1 MTLLIVTPWPL
12 DSCGGGQRLAAAV
25 ARSLAID
32 HGVEVVVAAGS
43 GLLSNPPGPMRAER
57 FREVRLPLVSDRGT
71 GTWDRGTKVPRYGN
85 VFSDR
90 GTEGPRDGNV
100 FSDRGTRQTSAE
112 HAFFRTAEPGFW
124 SKWSASMLQ
133 FMNSPVTGPRST
145 PETSYLQGLEAL
157 AAEVNPDAV
166 LYTPHFSSCAQQAAA
181 IAERRQVPF
190 LLWPAIHVDHAQH
203 TGRAARRFYRSAA
216 LVLCLSDVEREWLV
230 RRAGV
235 SPQHVLT
242 LGYGWNGDA
251 TPRARAVTPT
261 RTVRLLTVG
270 AFTRHKQLDHQLEAL
285 ALLRGALHVDARLT
299 IAGAVREPSV
309 LERLLTLTRRRE
321 LEASVDFVTDCTD
334 ATIAALHAAAD
345 VFLFTSA
352 SESFGVALLEAIG
365 CGTFPIAYPHPVYR
379 GLIESSGFG
388 LLAERST
395 PNALAEAVGRALDA
409 RLTVSDQHRLRWLAT
424 RSWAR
429 ITAPLARALTGG
441 TTGTHGEPDRG
452 DHGEAEVVL
461 RIRRRAVRV
470 S

>member
-43 GLLSNPPGPMRAER
+43 GLLSNPPGPMPAER

-71 GTWDRGTKVPRYGN
+71 GTWDRGTEVPRYKSLLG
-85 VFSDR
+85 VARDFSPA
-90 GTEGPRDGNV
+90 TV
-100 FSDRGTRQTSAE
+100 
-112 HAFFRTAEPGFW
+112 
-124 SKWSASMLQ
+124 
-133 FMNSPVTGPRST
+133 
-145 PETSYLQGLEAL
+145 YLDGLEAL
-157 AAEVNPDAV
+157 AEEVNPDAV

-190 LLWPAIHVDHAQH
+190 LLWPAMHVDHARH
-203 TGRAARRFYRSAA
+203 TSRAARRLYRSAA
-216 LVLCLSDVEREWLV
+216 FVLCLSDVEREWLV

-251 TPRARAVTPT
+251 TRRARAVTPT
-261 RTVRLLTVG
+261 RPVRLLTVG
-270 AFTRHKQLDHQLEAL
+270 AFTRHKQLDHQLDAL
-285 ALLRGALHVDARLT
+285 ALLRGALRVDARLT
-299 IAGAVREPSV
+299 IAGALREPSV

-334 ATIAALHAAAD
+334 TTIAELHAVAD

-365 CGTFPIAYPHPVYR
+365 FGTFPIAYPHPVYR
-379 GLIESSGFG
+379 GLIESSRFG
-388 LLAERST
+388 ALAERST
-395 PNALAEAVGRALDA
+395 PNALAAAVGRALDA

-429 ITAPLARALTGG
+429 ITAPLAQALSGG
-441 TTGTHGEPDRG
+441 TADTHGEPDRG
-452 DHGEAEVVL
+452 DHGEAEDVL